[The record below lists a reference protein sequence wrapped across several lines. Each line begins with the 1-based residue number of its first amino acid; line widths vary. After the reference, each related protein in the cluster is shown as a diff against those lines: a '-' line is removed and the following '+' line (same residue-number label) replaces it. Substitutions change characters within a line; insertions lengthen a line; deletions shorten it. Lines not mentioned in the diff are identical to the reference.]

1 MALVYLKALL
11 TTAALLL
18 AVVELATMGQVRGY
32 IHFVKLPVR
41 TLVKLHRWVGIGLSA
56 IVLVV
61 MVLCLYVIYGLGYH
75 LEFSRIKAHVPFGA
89 AAAII
94 LVAKVLAANRY
105 RRHLRHALAA
115 GLLAFGLVAGT
126 FVFSALWFYLGL
138 A

>member
-1 MALVYLKALL
+1 M
-11 TTAALLL
+11 
-18 AVVELATMGQVRGY
+18 
-32 IHFVKLPVR
+32 
-41 TLVKLHRWVGIGLSA
+41 
-56 IVLVV
+56 V